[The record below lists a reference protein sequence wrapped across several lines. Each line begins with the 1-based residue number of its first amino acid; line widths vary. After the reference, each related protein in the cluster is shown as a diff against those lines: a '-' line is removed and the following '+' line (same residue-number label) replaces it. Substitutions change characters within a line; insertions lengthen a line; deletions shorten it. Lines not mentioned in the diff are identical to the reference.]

1 MARKTPQQVAA
12 KWQRGMSGAG
22 ESIRAGVNAVTTN
35 PAERAIQ
42 QKQAF
47 MDGVIRAVQSGKWE
61 RGLRRTNLEDWK
73 RAMLE
78 KGLNRI
84 GTGATAA
91 QSKVEAFQQR
101 WLAHMDS
108 LASKLSSMPRGT
120 PEQNIERMLTAVR
133 HNMDF
138 KYQ

>member
-1 MARKTPQQVAA
+1 MAKKSPQAVAA

-22 ESIRAGVNAVTTN
+22 QAIRDGVMAVTTN
-35 PAERAIQ
+35 PADRAIA
-42 QKQAF
+42 QKAAWV
-47 MDGVIRAVQSGKWE
+47 DGVQRAASNGKWE
-61 RGLRRTNLEDWK
+61 RGLRRVSLPDWQK
-73 RAMLE
+73 AMID

-91 QSKVEAFQQR
+91 QPKVERFMTA
-101 WLAHMDS
+101 WLSHMDA

-120 PEQNIERMLTAVR
+120 PEQNIERMLVAVR

-138 KYQ
+138 KYT